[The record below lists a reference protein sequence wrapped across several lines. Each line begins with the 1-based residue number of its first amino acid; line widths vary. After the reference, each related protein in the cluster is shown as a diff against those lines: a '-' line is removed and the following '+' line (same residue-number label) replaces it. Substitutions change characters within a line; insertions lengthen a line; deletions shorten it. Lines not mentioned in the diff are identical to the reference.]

1 MFDSTVNTIAPC
13 NTTFAEEIYGH
24 DIPEDRYGYLL
35 LGGNLV
41 PLHFLNR
48 LETHLLDATFDAT
61 TVYSPRDMVGEAF
74 YQGLSPAAQAALPAC
89 LFQLIGEGRIAF
101 TFPEHR

>member
-13 NTTFAEEIYGH
+13 NTDFAEEIYGH
-24 DIPEDRYGYLL
+24 DIPEGRYSYRL
-35 LGGNLV
+35 LGDHLV
-41 PLHFLNR
+41 PLAFLNR
-48 LETHLLDATFDAT
+48 LETHLLDATFDAC
-61 TVYSPRDMVGEAF
+61 TVFSAPEMVSEAF

-101 TFPEHR
+101 TFPENR

>member
-13 NTTFAEEIYGH
+13 NTTFAEAIYGH
-24 DIPEDRYGYLL
+24 DIPEGRYGYRL
-35 LGGNLV
+35 LGDRLV
-41 PLHFLNR
+41 PLSFLR
-48 LETHLLDATFDAT
+48 DVEIEVFMTTFDAT

-74 YQGLSPAAQAALPAC
+74 YQGLSPAEQAALPAS

-101 TFPEHR
+101 TFPE